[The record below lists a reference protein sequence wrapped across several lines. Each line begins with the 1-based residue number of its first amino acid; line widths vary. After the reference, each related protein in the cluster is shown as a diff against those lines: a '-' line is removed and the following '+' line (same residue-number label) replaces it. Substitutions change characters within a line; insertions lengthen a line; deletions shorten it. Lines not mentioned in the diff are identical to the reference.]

1 MMKYGSTQKLPGF
14 VLLLFLW
21 MGWVAPLYAGLAG
34 ETSLPVRHS
43 YVSPAY
49 TSSTPGWGIT
59 HFQTLG
65 DFAPGTAIHVA
76 EGAALS
82 VAGLLTLDGCLI
94 DCMVSNGSFSITF
107 ELGSDVRMERT
118 LVSGC
123 GQLTVNSG
131 DVFIRNCQFL
141 GTQVQIGIG
150 AEGVQFVHNILA
162 NGAQLMDSGTATV
175 TEADGWSNV
184 DSFSNVWNR
193 MSLEWTADGL
203 PAGRTLDEDG
213 LFIQPGDVAGLN
225 LRLDDLSAPVA
236 GCELVA
242 GYDGTLL
249 TNGSL
254 TLMNLWEYNLAESW
268 DISTTGKLNAAIGLG
283 MSAPLAGITE
293 DGPVAEILFQTLEKE
308 GQAVL
313 YFRTPDEGLWDN
325 RLASN
330 PDGTSGVYLTPFT
343 VNSDTVTIDGTAPI
357 LQPLAIT
364 QEEIDLLVPEHSAT
378 AGTVAVTLDA
388 LDPLAGMAGASLS
401 VSPVLSVGTVME
413 STDSGTNWYI
423 WPVEITDETVA
434 GAYVVQ
440 VVALDR
446 SGNVSTNFAEFTVS
460 RPPLTLTVVMPEA
473 ITAAF
478 DLDVVIQALDAVG
491 NELKS
496 WTVPSGFLSAQ
507 TSVDLTGLPDDTAF
521 LTADTTV
528 SLRRKLPVSFVDV
541 DWVFDGFSGDH
552 ALIGGDLNGDNKV
565 NSFDYVLFRQDYL
578 SLTSVSDINRDGA
591 VNSLDF
597 LIMRQNWLK
606 VGE

>member
-1 MMKYGSTQKLPGF
+1 MKYGSIQKLPGF

-21 MGWVAPLYAGLAG
+21 MGWAAPLYAGLPR
-34 ETSLPVRHS
+34 ESSLPVRHS
-43 YVSPAY
+43 YVNPAY
-49 TSSTPGWGIT
+49 TSSTLGWGVT

-65 DFAPGTAIHVA
+65 DAAPGTAIHVA
-76 EGAALS
+76 EAAALS
-82 VAGLLTLDGCLI
+82 VAGWLTLDGCQI

-107 ELGSDVRMERT
+107 ELGSDVRMERN

-123 GQLTVNSG
+123 GELIINSS
-131 DVFIRNCQFL
+131 DVFIRNCQFS
-141 GTQVQIGIG
+141 GTQVQIGASATG
-150 AEGVQFVHNILA
+150 AGFVHNILSD
-162 NGAQLMDSGTATV
+162 GAVLIDSGTATV

-184 DSFSNVWNR
+184 GSVSNVWNR

-225 LRLDDLSAPVA
+225 LRLADLSAPVA

-268 DISTTGKLNAAIGLG
+268 DISTTGKLNVAIGLG
-283 MSAPLAGITE
+283 LSAPLAGITE
-293 DGPVAEILFQTLEKE
+293 DGPVAKIRFQTLEKE
-308 GQAVL
+308 GRAVL

-330 PDGTSGVYLTPFT
+330 PDGTAGVYLTPFT
-343 VNSDTVTIDGTAPI
+343 VNSDTVTIDGTASV
-357 LQPLAIT
+357 LQPLTIMQDET
-364 QEEIDLLVPEHSAT
+364 NLLLPEHSAV
-378 AGTVAVTLDA
+378 AGTVIVTLDA
-388 LDPLAGMAGASLS
+388 FDPLAGMAGASLS
-401 VSPVLSVGTVME
+401 VSSGLSVGTVME
-413 STDSGTNWYI
+413 STDSGTNRYI

-460 RPPLTLTVVMPEA
+460 RPPLTLTVMMPEA

-478 DLDVVIQALDAVG
+478 NLDVEILALDADG
-491 NELKS
+491 NELKK
-496 WTVPSGFLSAQ
+496 WTVPAGFLVAQ
-507 TSVDLTGLPDDTAF
+507 ASVELSGLPDDIAF
-521 LTADTTV
+521 LTADTAV
-528 SLRRKLPVSFVDV
+528 SLRRKLPLSFVDG
-541 DWVFDGFSGDH
+541 DWVFDCFSGDH
-552 ALIGGDLNGDNKV
+552 ALIGGDLNGDNAI
-565 NSFDYVLFRQDYL
+565 NSLDYL
-578 SLTSVSDINRDGA
+578 IFRTNFQSDESVADVNRDGA

-597 LIMRQNWLK
+597 VIMRRNWQSD
-606 VGE
+606 GE